1 MFIGHFA
8 VAFAAKK
15 AAPQVSLGTLFIS
28 VQFLDLLWP
37 LLLLADIEH
46 VRIDP
51 GNTVVTP
58 FDFYDYPFSHSLVGT
73 LGWAALLSLAY
84 FAVRSNRRGAAIL
97 TVGVASHWILD
108 LITHR
113 PDLPVLPNGP
123 YLGLGLWNSL
133 PGTIVV
139 ELALLGAGVF
149 LYLGSTSASDRIG
162 SYGSWTLIAFLVAAW
177 LGNIF
182 GEPPPSVT
190 AVAVV
195 TNSLWLV
202 VAWAYWVDRHRSP
215 ETDTDI
221 VRVSGI

>member
-1 MFIGHFA
+1 MARPFLDQVLFIGHFA

-15 AAPQVSLGTLFIS
+15 AVPRVSLGTLFIS

-51 GNTVVTP
+51 RNTVVTP
-58 FDFYDYPFSHSLVGT
+58 FDFYDYPFSHSLVGA
-73 LGWAALLSLAY
+73 LGWAAIFSLGY
-84 FAVRSNRRGAAIL
+84 FAVRRNRIGAGILAI
-97 TVGVASHWILD
+97 GVASHWVLD
-108 LITHR
+108 VITHR

-123 YLGLGLWNSL
+123 YVGLGLWNSL
-133 PGTIVV
+133 AGTMVV
-139 ELALLGAGVF
+139 ELALFAAGVF
-149 LYLGSTSASDRIG
+149 LYVGSTKASNRIG
-162 SYGSWTLIAFLVAAW
+162 SYGSWALIGFLVAAW

-195 TNSLWLV
+195 TNSLWLL
-202 VAWAYWVDRHRSP
+202 VAWAYWIDRHRSP
-215 ETDTDI
+215 
-221 VRVSGI
+221 